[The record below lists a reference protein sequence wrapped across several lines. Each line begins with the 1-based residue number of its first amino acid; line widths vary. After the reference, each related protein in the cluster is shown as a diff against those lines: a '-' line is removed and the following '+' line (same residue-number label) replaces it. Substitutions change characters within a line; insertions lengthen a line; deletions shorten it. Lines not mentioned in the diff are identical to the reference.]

1 VLVSELLA
9 DITGVGPRRL
19 GAGIR
24 RATFR
29 FGGVVMAL
37 GVSIVAIV
45 VVVVTIVVV
54 AGREQ

>member
-9 DITGVGPRRL
+9 YITGVGPRRL

-24 RATFR
+24 RTTFR
-29 FGGVVMAL
+29 FGYVGMAA
-37 GVSIVAIV
+37 GVSIVAI